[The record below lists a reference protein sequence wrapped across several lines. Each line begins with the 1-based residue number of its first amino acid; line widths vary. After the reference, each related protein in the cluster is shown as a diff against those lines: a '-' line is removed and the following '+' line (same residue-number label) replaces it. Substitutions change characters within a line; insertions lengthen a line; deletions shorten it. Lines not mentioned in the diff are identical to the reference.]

1 MTIQMKH
8 LRLAA
13 LIKSGLAALCLALL
27 AFVLAMVAVHIPGW
41 TRAVDK
47 TLLHVD
53 QFAGRG
59 AAAMQQVQTSARIST
74 ETSQEALQ
82 RMRDLSKTLDLLNG
96 GIIAIRG
103 TANQA
108 TQTLAE
114 SQNTFAALAG
124 TAESLNAQIGMLSL
138 SARGALDSIPPT
150 MQAGQRMFANTAELI
165 ADPVVK
171 GAMDNVNL
179 MTGNLSAITGDF
191 YKVEHRYFFP
201 EGKPNRWMRL
211 YNGIQ
216 GASRIAQFGFYTTNM
231 LQQRVVV
238 SQSSEKKEAN
248 SGR

>member
-1 MTIQMKH
+1 MTIQTKH

-13 LIKSGLAALCLALL
+13 LIKAGLAVLCLALL
-27 AFVLAMVAVHIPGW
+27 AFVLAVIAIHIPGW

-82 RMRDLSKTLDLLNG
+82 RMRELSKTLDLLNVS
-96 GIIAIRG
+96 IVAIRG

-108 TQTLAE
+108 TRTLAE
-114 SQNTFAALAG
+114 SQNTFAALTG
-124 TAESLNAQIGMLSL
+124 TADNLNTQIGTLSL
-138 SARGALDSIPPT
+138 SAQGALNSIPPA
-150 MQAGQRMFANTAELI
+150 MQAGQRMFANTADLI
-165 ADPVVK
+165 ASPAVK
-171 GAMDNVNL
+171 GTVDNVNL
-179 MTGNLSAITGDF
+179 ITGNLSAITGDF
-191 YKVEHRYFFP
+191 HTVEHRYFFP
-201 EGKPNRWMRL
+201 ETKPSRWMRL

-216 GASRIAQFGFYTTNM
+216 GASRLAQFGFYTTNM

-238 SQSSEKKEAN
+238 NQNQPQKEKPQP
-248 SGR
+248 